1 MWHTATAL
9 ARKHG
14 LYMPPQISPAGPG
27 PLVVGASPRSSGQK
41 IMQGGN
47 DFVVVEHWLFVC
59 ASQNAVLE
67 AAHEQPDEGTTQR
80 KSGTRDE
87 RADICCT
94 RPPLKKNSFCGDARD
109 F

>member
-9 ARKHG
+9 AGKLG

-47 DFVVVEHWLFVC
+47 DFVVVEHRLFVC
-59 ASQNAVLE
+59 ASQNAVSE

-80 KSGTRDE
+80 RSGTRRNGTDHVV
-87 RADICCT
+87 
-94 RPPLKKNSFCGDARD
+94 PPPKIKKQFLIGDR